1 MVVTDA
7 LYLENTPDHLWRRK
21 MYAVSGHQWMHGS
34 LGSGKKGAKE
44 SSSLVACIPKKYAC
58 V

>member
-1 MVVTDA
+1 M
-7 LYLENTPDHLWRRK
+7 YLENMQDHLWRRK

-58 V
+58 VQ